1 MGCPKKISRLAN
13 LRTLSNFVV
22 GKKKRLNSW
31 KSWEGLSSLH
41 GALRISMLQNVV
53 SAKEAAAA
61 NLVGKNLDELVLEWD
76 YDTVDLKND
85 SEVFSK
91 S

>member
-1 MGCPKKISRLAN
+1 M
-13 LRTLSNFVV
+13 
-22 GKKKRLNSW
+22 GKKKSGSTVEEL
-31 KSWEGLSSLH
+31 EGLSSLH
-41 GALRISMLQNVV
+41 GALRISKLQNVV

>member
-22 GKKKRLNSW
+22 GKKKSGSTVEKL
-31 KSWEGLSSLH
+31 EGLSSLH
-41 GALRISMLQNVV
+41 RALRISMLQNVV

-61 NLVGKNLDELVLEWD
+61 NLVGKKNDELVLEWD

-85 SEVFSK
+85 REVCSK

>member
-1 MGCPKKISRLAN
+1 
-13 LRTLSNFVV
+13 
-22 GKKKRLNSW
+22 
-31 KSWEGLSSLH
+31 
-41 GALRISMLQNVV
+41 MLQNVV

-61 NLVGKNLDELVLEWD
+61 NLVGKDLDELVLEWD

-85 SEVFSK
+85 REVCSK